1 MQISSNSSYN
11 IGSSYSIQLNQK
23 EILVVDEDP
32 NSKLQFE
39 ARQEKNDKEQELKK
53 TEKKNKASNPQELDP
68 EQKEQVKELAARDAE
83 VKAHEAAHQA
93 AAGGLAGAAS
103 YTYQQGPDGKM
114 YAIGGE
120 VPISAPASSSPE
132 EALQNARKIL
142 AAATAPGDPSGQ
154 DMAVASSAA
163 MMQVKAQ
170 QQLAQKAQE
179 EAEGTEIYKNL
190 RTLSL
195 NESQEKEKS
204 FDISA

>member
-1 MQISSNSSYN
+1 MQIASNTSYD

-32 NSKLQFE
+32 ELKLQFE
-39 ARQEKNDKEQELKK
+39 SRKAQKEKEQELQKSLAK
-53 TEKKNKASNPQELDP
+53 EKASNPNELDP
-68 EQKEQVKELAARDAE
+68 EQEEQVKELAQRDAE

-120 VPISAPASSSPE
+120 VPISAPTSSSPE
-132 EALQNARKIL
+132 EALANARKIM
-142 AAATAPGDPSGQ
+142 AAATAPGDPSSQ

-163 MMQVKAQ
+163 MMQVKAE

-179 EAEGTEIYKNL
+179 EVQGTQTYKNVGDNL
-190 RTLSL
+190 I
-195 NESQEKEKS
+195 SQEENKS
-204 FDISA
+204 SLDISA

>member
-1 MQISSNSSYN
+1 MQIGSNSSYD

-23 EILVVDEDP
+23 EKLIIDEDP
-32 NSKLQFE
+32 QSKSQFE
-39 ARQEKNDKEQELKK
+39 SKK
-53 TEKKNKASNPQELDP
+53 AQQKKASNPHELDP

-114 YAIGGE
+114 YAIVGE
-120 VPISAPASSSPE
+120 VPISAPTSSSPE
-132 EALQNARKIL
+132 EALSNARKIL

-179 EAEGTEIYKNL
+179 EVEGTNTYKAIGNNL
-190 RTLSL
+190 ETKNQNKQTPSL
-195 NESQEKEKS
+195 
-204 FDISA
+204 DISA

>member
-1 MQISSNSSYN
+1 MQVTSNSSYN

-23 EILVVDEDP
+23 EMLVVDEDP
-32 NSKLQFE
+32 QAKSQFESRKLQKE
-39 ARQEKNDKEQELKK
+39 KEQELQKSQAK
-53 TEKKNKASNPQELDP
+53 EKASNPNELDP
-68 EQKEQVKELAARDAE
+68 EQEEQVNELAARDAE

-120 VPISAPASSSPE
+120 VPISAPSSSSPE
-132 EALQNARKIL
+132 EALANARKIM

-163 MMQVKAQ
+163 MMLVKAE

-179 EAEGTEIYKNL
+179 KVEGTDVYKSLGNNL
-190 RTLSL
+190 EKQEEKPSL
-195 NESQEKEKS
+195 
-204 FDISA
+204 DISA

>member
-1 MQISSNSSYN
+1 MQIASNTSYD

-32 NSKLQFE
+32 ELKLQFE
-39 ARQEKNDKEQELKK
+39 SRKAQKEKEQELQKSLAK
-53 TEKKNKASNPQELDP
+53 EKASNPNELDP
-68 EQKEQVKELAARDAE
+68 EQEQQVKELAQRDAE

-120 VPISAPASSSPE
+120 VPISAPTSSSPE
-132 EALQNARKIL
+132 EALANARKIM
-142 AAATAPGDPSGQ
+142 AAATAPGDPSSQ

-163 MMQVKAQ
+163 MMQVKAE

-179 EAEGTEIYKNL
+179 EVQGTQTYKNVGDNL
-190 RTLSL
+190 I
-195 NESQEKEKS
+195 SQEENKS
-204 FDISA
+204 SLDISA